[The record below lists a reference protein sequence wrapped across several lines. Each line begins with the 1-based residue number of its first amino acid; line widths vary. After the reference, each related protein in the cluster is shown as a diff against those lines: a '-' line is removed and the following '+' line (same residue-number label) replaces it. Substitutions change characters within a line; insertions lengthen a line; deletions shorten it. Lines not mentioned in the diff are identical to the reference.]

1 VNNNYI
7 DIINVP
13 VRKYAKVIL
22 VNTEPSTTE
31 TNMYLSVGEQQL
43 RYANDEGARYL

>member
-1 VNNNYI
+1 MLVSELS
-7 DIINVP
+7 